1 MRHDHS
7 TVGIGKSEESIL
19 CIGYDRS
26 NHLLSLPEGSQW
38 LTLKASPQRTPI
50 DLQGM
55 KHLIFSSY
63 SEALRGF
70 VNITKCGET
79 RSFYVI
85 CASSSLCRHTEG

>member
-1 MRHDHS
+1 MRHSHS
-7 TVGIGKSEESIL
+7 TVGIVKSEESIL
-19 CIGYDRS
+19 CISDDKS

-38 LTLKASPQRTPI
+38 LTLKPSPKRIPI

-63 SEALRGF
+63 GEALRGF

-79 RSFYVI
+79 RSFSFY
-85 CASSSLCRHTEG
+85 LCQQLSV